1 MDQANKP
8 NIQLIK
14 NQLKGMRSTI
24 GVDFHTRS
32 LLVERQTVCLQ
43 CWDTAGQERYRAITA
58 QYFRK
63 SDAVGMSRLSI
74 AQPHILSLK
83 PVVKLEKAF
92 PSQVVVVYDITSE
105 RSFLNAREWLE
116 SAVDGAGRE
125 VSLMLLGNKLDQVED
140 DLFR

>member
-1 MDQANKP
+1 
-8 NIQLIK
+8 
-14 NQLKGMRSTI
+14 MRSTI

-63 SDAVGMSRLSI
+63 SDAVGMSPYWKRPKPSRI
-74 AQPHILSLK
+74 ILYLK
-83 PVVKLEKAF
+83 PVGKLEKTSAF

-116 SAVDGAGRE
+116 NAVDGAGRE